1 MNLFIT
7 GGTGFFGR
15 ALIRHLDSY
24 RLATGKLPFEKITV
38 LSRSPKQFR
47 LRHPALANLP
57 WIHWHT
63 GDIAVPESLPQ
74 QGRYHYIL
82 HGAADSTDVD
92 ELTPLQRYQQ
102 IVKGTENMLNFAI
115 ERGSQRFLLTSS
127 GGAYGPQPVGMAA
140 IAETYNGMPDPLV
153 ASGSYGV
160 AKRQAEHLC
169 ALYGQQF
176 GIQTVIARCFSFVGE
191 DLPVNAHFAI
201 GNFIRDALQSGS
213 ITVQG
218 DGTSLRSYMDQR
230 DLSQWLIT
238 MLLDGQAGQAYNV
251 GSDQEVSIRELA
263 HTVRGLI
270 APHKE
275 VRILGEPD
283 KTAPRQRYIPCIEK
297 AQNELRLKV
306 TVNLHDAIRFA
317 ANTYFSGRHS
327 ACV

>member
-1 MNLFIT
+1 MNLLIT

-15 ALIRHLDSY
+15 ALIRHLESQ
-24 RLATGKLPFEKITV
+24 RLAHGRLPFEQVTV
-38 LSRSPKQFR
+38 LSRSPEKFG
-47 LRHPALANLP
+47 LRYPVLASLP
-57 WIHWHT
+57 WIRWHT
-63 GDIAVPESLPQ
+63 GDISNPESLPQ
-74 QGRYHYIL
+74 RGLYHCIL

-127 GGAYGPQPVGMAA
+127 GGAYGPQPADMAA
-140 IAETYNGMPDPLV
+140 IAEAYNGMPDPL
-153 ASGSYGV
+153 APSGSYGV

-201 GNFIRDALQSGS
+201 GNFIRDALQSES

-218 DGTSLRSYMDQR
+218 DGTPLRSYMDQR

-238 MLLDGQAGQAYNV
+238 MLLEGRAGQAYNV
-251 GSDQEVSIRELA
+251 GSDQTVSIRELA
-263 HTVRGLI
+263 HIVRDLI
-270 APHKE
+270 APHKP
-275 VRILGEPD
+275 VHVMGGLNLGSH
-283 KTAPRQRYIPCIEK
+283 RNRYIPCIDK
-297 AQNELRLKV
+297 AKDELGLRVTINLKY
-306 TVNLHDAIRFA
+306 AIQFA
-317 ANTYFSGRHS
+317 AAAYSGFS
-327 ACV
+327 